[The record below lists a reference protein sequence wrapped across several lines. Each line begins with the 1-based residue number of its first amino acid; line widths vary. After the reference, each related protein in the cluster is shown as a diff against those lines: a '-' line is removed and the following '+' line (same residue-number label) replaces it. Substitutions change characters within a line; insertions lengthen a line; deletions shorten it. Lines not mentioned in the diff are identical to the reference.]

1 MQKTG
6 VILYV
11 DDEPI
16 NLKLFVILF
25 RSMYEIITAE
35 SGSEALN
42 QLESNPQINI
52 VITDMKMPGMNGL
65 EFVKKARSKYRGI
78 PFFLLSGYGLTPE
91 IENALDEQLID
102 GYFQKPINKSLIVKE
117 LQNHLNCCR
126 LVD

>member
-1 MQKTG
+1 MQNTS
-6 VILYV
+6 VVLYV

-25 RSMYEIITAE
+25 RNIYKIITAQ
-35 SGSEALN
+35 SGSEALAL
-42 QLESNPQINI
+42 LEENPQINL

-91 IENALDEQLID
+91 IENALDNQLID
-102 GYFQKPINKSLIVKE
+102 GYFQKPINKSVIVKE
-117 LQNHLNCCR
+117 LQNHLNYC
-126 LVD
+126 